1 VTPDDHR
8 PVGTAVVTGGT
19 RGLGR
24 ALVLAF
30 ARRGFRVYATARGTE
45 ALAALTSDTQV
56 TGLDVVPLQADVASV
71 EDNARVARRIADDG
85 RRLDVLVHN
94 AALLGPRTE
103 LAAHPPEVFQQV
115 MLANVFGPFDLTRQL
130 LSVLQRGAA
139 IEFVSS
145 GVTGRP
151 RTRWGVYQVS
161 KVALE
166 AMAGIWAKELA
177 DRGVRVFVVDP
188 GPMRTEMRAR
198 AYPQE
203 DPATLAPPEE
213 RTAAFVWLA
222 ERADIAL
229 SGQRFQAEG
238 FVPPG

>member
-1 VTPDDHR
+1 VTPDGR
-8 PVGTAVVTGGT
+8 GPARTAVVTGGT

-24 ALVLAF
+24 ALARAF
-30 ARRGFRVYATARGTE
+30 AQRGFRVYATARGAE
-45 ALAALTSDTQV
+45 SLAALGREMQETR
-56 TGLDVVPLQADVASV
+56 LDVVPLQADVGST

-85 RRLDVLVHN
+85 RRVDVLVHN

-103 LAAHPPEVFQQV
+103 LAAHSPDVFQQV
-115 MLANVFGPFDLTRQL
+115 MTANVFGPFDLTRQL
-130 LSVLQRGAA
+130 LPLLQQGGA

-166 AMAGIWAKELA
+166 GMAGIWAKELA

-188 GPMRTEMRAR
+188 GATRTEMRAQ

-203 DPATLAPPEE
+203 DPARLAPPEE
-213 RTAAFVWLA
+213 RTGVFVWLA
-222 ERADIAL
+222 ERADITL

-238 FVPPG
+238 FMPPE

>member
-1 VTPDDHR
+1 MTPDDHR
-8 PVGTAVVTGGT
+8 PARTAVVTGGT

-30 ARRGFRVYATARGTE
+30 AQRGFRVYTTARGAE
-45 ALAALTSDTQV
+45 ALAALNREME
-56 TGLDVVPLQADVASV
+56 GAALDVVPLEADVGRV
-71 EDNARVARRIADDG
+71 EDNAKVARRVADDG
-85 RRLDVLVHN
+85 RRVDVLVHN

-103 LAAHPPEVFQQV
+103 LAAHPPDVFQQV

-130 LSVLQRGAA
+130 LPVLQRGAA

-161 KVALE
+161 KIALE
-166 AMAGIWAKELA
+166 GMAGIWAKELA
-177 DRGVRVFVVDP
+177 DGGVRVFVVDP
-188 GPMRTEMRAR
+188 GPMRTDMRAR

-213 RTAAFVWLA
+213 RTEVFVWLA

-238 FVPPG
+238 FVPPC